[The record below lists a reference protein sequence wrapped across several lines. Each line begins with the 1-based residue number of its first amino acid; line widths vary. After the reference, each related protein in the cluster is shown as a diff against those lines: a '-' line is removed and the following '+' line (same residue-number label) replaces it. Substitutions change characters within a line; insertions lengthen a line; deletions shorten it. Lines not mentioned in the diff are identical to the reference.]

1 MTGQVKD
8 CGWFVWY
15 SYPAR
20 RIANIE
26 NASIANSKDDML
38 LRRPS
43 GTINQ
48 RHSFKDQSRC
58 HRMFL
63 PRVRRVLAQRRRI
76 GCARRVLF
84 DNRSPMSWIELLQK
98 QDERET
104 RRTATHATD
113 VHAVAPTH
121 LLKLSCNLVH
131 LFVSILPCRHGKC

>member
-1 MTGQVKD
+1 MTGRVKD
-8 CGWFVWY
+8 WGRCGWC

-48 RHSFKDQSRC
+48 RHSFKDQSSC

-84 DNRSPMSWIELLQK
+84 DNPSPMRWIELLQK

-104 RRTATHATD
+104 RRTATDPTD

-121 LLKLSCNLVH
+121 LLKLPCTLVD
-131 LFVSILPCRHGKC
+131 LFVSILPCGHGN